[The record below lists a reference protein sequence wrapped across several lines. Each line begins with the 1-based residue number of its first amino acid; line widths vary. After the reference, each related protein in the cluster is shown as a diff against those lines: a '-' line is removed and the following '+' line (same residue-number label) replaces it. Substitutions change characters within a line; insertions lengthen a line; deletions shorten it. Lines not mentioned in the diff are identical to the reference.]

1 MLENYVT
8 KFTGSNQFND
18 DDFSLF
24 KLPKVCKKTRKVLAQ
39 CPVLKTQLSD
49 QLSILEEEAENLL
62 QKGVSVG
69 LNKKQMRVAVQ
80 NLNEDIEKIKDTIA
94 LADESMRITDEQFKK
109 IKNAMM
115 W

>member
-1 MLENYVT
+1 
-8 KFTGSNQFND
+8 
-18 DDFSLF
+18 
-24 KLPKVCKKTRKVLAQ
+24 
-39 CPVLKTQLSD
+39 
-49 QLSILEEEAENLL
+49 
-62 QKGVSVG
+62 
-69 LNKKQMRVAVQ
+69 MRIAVQ

>member
-1 MLENYVT
+1 M
-8 KFTGSNQFND
+8 
-18 DDFSLF
+18 
-24 KLPKVCKKTRKVLAQ
+24 AQ

-49 QLSILEEEAENLL
+49 QLRVLEEESENLL
-62 QKGVSVG
+62 EKGANVG
-69 LNKKQMRVAVQ
+69 LNKKQIRIAVQ